1 MYVMNDVDYICRLHA
16 KSCMCLCFQM
26 KREHLD
32 ELEYVE
38 NEQKIDSVQDRFPND
53 NLRLQETQV
62 PSVSARLTSP
72 MYHVILCEACS

>member
-1 MYVMNDVDYICRLHA
+1 
-16 KSCMCLCFQM
+16 M
-26 KREHLD
+26 KKEHLD

-72 MYHVILCEACS
+72 MYHVSSREV